1 MALPAHH
8 GTGVR
13 TKDGMLYRREHPQA
27 PGCSAEVK
35 HVTGGGVFYRVV
47 TKKTPNPQWTPATNV
62 PAAIQIADAHL
73 SRLILEAVRADAKK
87 RAALRTYPA
96 PCPTCSALAGQPC
109 RTASGAATKPH
120 AARIPSAASKYASNN
135 DLRRAQARRQ
145 R

>member
-13 TKDGMLYRREHPQA
+13 TDEGMLYRREHPQA
-27 PGCSAEVK
+27 PGCAAEVK

-62 PAAIQIADAHL
+62 PAAIQIADGHL
-73 SRLILEAVRADAKK
+73 SRLILDAVRADAKA
-87 RAALRTYPA
+87 RALIRKYPV
-96 PCPTCSALAGQPC
+96 PCPACSALTGQPC
-109 RTASGAATKPH
+109 RTASGTATKPH
-120 AARIPSAASKYASNN
+120 AARGLPEVSKYASND
-135 DLRRAQARRQ
+135 DLRRAYARRA